1 MAAKGYF
8 DALVKLGELASD
20 SQGSKELGERTYEP
34 KLTPQLGGGR
44 SPNGL
49 SHVRARE
56 GDEGERNEEMEREK
70 ERGKAREWGYCWEI
84 NNTT

>member
-34 KLTPQLGGGR
+34 KLTPQLGGGTFPKR
-44 SPNGL
+44 PVACAG
-49 SHVRARE
+49 E
-56 GDEGERNEEMEREK
+56 GRR
-70 ERGKAREWGYCWEI
+70 
-84 NNTT
+84 